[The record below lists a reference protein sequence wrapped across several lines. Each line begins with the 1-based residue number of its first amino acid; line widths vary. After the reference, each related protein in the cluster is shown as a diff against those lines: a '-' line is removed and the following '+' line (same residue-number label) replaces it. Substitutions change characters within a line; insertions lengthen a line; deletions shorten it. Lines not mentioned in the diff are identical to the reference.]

1 MASILDGVPE
11 GRILDGLD
19 NWPRYMSQEGW
30 FAITREIIQNV
41 IVDMGLDPEDEELVT
56 EHFRA
61 AGLL

>member
-1 MASILDGVPE
+1 MSILDFVPE
-11 GRILDGLD
+11 GKILDGLD
-19 NWPRYMSQEGW
+19 NWPRYCTQEAW
-30 FAITREIIQNV
+30 FSITREIIQNV